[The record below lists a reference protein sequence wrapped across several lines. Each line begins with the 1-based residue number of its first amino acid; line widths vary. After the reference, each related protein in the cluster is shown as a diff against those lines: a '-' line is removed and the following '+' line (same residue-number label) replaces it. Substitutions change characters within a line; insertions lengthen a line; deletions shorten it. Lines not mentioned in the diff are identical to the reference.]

1 MSLPSKTKVLD
12 NGIFVC
18 RPVCNAAEVMQIIGS
33 VLKLRAHCPTMIHAS
48 SSRSHLIV
56 TLTISSKSPNAA
68 VLGEHAHTIVG
79 GTPGGQSLCVHPAR
93 RLQSAKKEMQHST
106 KKQWWS
112 PRCRRTSPHACN
124 SFDEP
129 SASPASS
136 PSPSPCHS
144 PCPSPSPGLSQA
156 LFRTKLQLVDL
167 AGSECA
173 GETVS
178 PSCLIC

>member
-1 MSLPSKTKVLD
+1 MC
-12 NGIFVC
+12 VC

-33 VLKLRAHCPTMIHAS
+33 VLKLRAHCPTMIHGN

-68 VLGEHAHTIVG
+68 ALGETHTHTTTRV
-79 GTPGGQSLCVHPAR
+79 TSGGQTHHGVPPAR
-93 RLQSAKKEMQHST
+93 RLQSAKTDMQRST
-106 KKQWWS
+106 RKQWWS
-112 PRCRRTSPHACN
+112 PRCRRTNPHACS

-129 SASPASS
+129 GASSASS

-144 PCPSPSPGLSQA
+144 PCPSPSPSVSHA

-167 AGSECA
+167 AGSECV

-178 PSCLIC
+178 LSCLIIC